1 MPRVE
6 FPPRLKRSKLPF
18 SREVLVK
25 RDPEAPIKVNRVIG
39 KETPF
44 WGIYSVQVL
53 PFAIFAVII
62 LMLYT
67 IGVLPPIEA
76 GLLLF
81 VIITGWTI
89 LTRNKINDY
98 QEQLFDKP
106 PGRLIRGRSRYKL
119 LKGRKI
125 KTRRRR

>member
-1 MPRVE
+1 M
-6 FPPRLKRSKLPF
+6 
-18 SREVLVK
+18 K
-25 RDPEAPIKVNRVIG
+25 RDPEALIKINRVLG

-44 WGIYSVQVL
+44 WGIHPVQVL
-53 PFAIFAVII
+53 PFVIFTVII

-81 VIITGWTI
+81 VIIIGWTI
-89 LTRNKINDY
+89 LTRNKIDNY

-106 PGRLIRGRSRYKL
+106 PERVIRGRSRYKR
-119 LKGRKI
+119 LKGREI
-125 KTRRRR
+125 KTRKYRRRRY